1 MSARTVVFDLGGVL
15 VHWDPRLLFA
25 DVLEPGEDVDAF
37 LDEIGFA
44 EWNHAQDAGKPWA
57 EAVAEHSAKHPHR
70 AEADRR
76 LPGALPDVRA
86 RPDGRDRGR
95 GRRAARQRRTAPG
108 PDQLVGR
115 AVPARC
121 GTGSTFL
128 DDFEGVV
135 VSGDEG
141 LAKPDPA
148 LFQVLVERHGVVP
161 AETVYVDDAQRNVDA
176 AAALGFRAHL
186 FTDADT
192 LRAHLV
198 GEGLLRRARL
208 DLAA

>member
-57 EAVAEHSAKHPHR
+57 QAVAEHTAKHPNR
-70 AEADRR
+70 AEAI
-76 LPGALPDVRA
+76 
-86 RPDGRDRGR
+86 
-95 GRRAARQRRTAPG
+95 AAYPERFPMSVPG
-108 PDQLVGR
+108 PMEETVAVVDELR
-115 AVPARC
+115 ASGVRLLALTNWSAELFQTVRHRL
-121 GTGSTFL
+121 TFL

-148 LFQVLVERHGVVP
+148 LFQVVVERYGVVP
-161 AETVYVDDAQRNVDA
+161 EETVYVDDAQRNVA
-176 AAALGFRAHL
+176 AAEALGFRAHL

-198 GEGLLRRARL
+198 GEGLLPAP
-208 DLAA
+208 A